1 MLQLTRCKRG
11 FGEREREIEDYRALV
26 VCEDERKRQEK
37 RTKLSSLDVED
48 LLIKALFFPGMN
60 KPSL

>member
-1 MLQLTRCKRG
+1 LQKSVLGR
-11 FGEREREIEDYRALV
+11 EREREREGYRALV
-26 VCEDERKRQEK
+26 VYEGERTRQEK

>member
-1 MLQLTRCKRG
+1 LGK
-11 FGEREREIEDYRALV
+11 EREREREGYRALV
-26 VCEDERKRQEK
+26 VCQDARTRQEK
-37 RTKLSSLDVED
+37 RTKLSFLDVED